1 MSNHLTLKTR
11 TSKVAAQRR
20 RPQVRKPIAL
30 YFERVEDHREI
41 PDRDE
46 LSRQKIGDQNAPAT
60 MPRRQQKET

>member
-1 MSNHLTLKTR
+1 M
-11 TSKVAAQRR
+11 AAQRR
-20 RPQVRKPIAL
+20 RPQVRNPIAL
-30 YFERVEDHREI
+30 YFERDEHHREI